1 MIRYLQS
8 RAYLVCNP
16 FATLQMGDCA
26 IFKINYNSS
35 SLLRMQN
42 TSYIQLI
49 YAPSN
54 FAWIHRLFVTTGM
67 CYNGGCCFCETSVA
81 SKCLREIYG
90 IGPRARTMVTR
101 ITAGRHFAC
110 NFLTILIVSTSYISK
125 FRKRTF
131 SKRHLVR
138 LASSNDIKKSLPD
151 HSDNTKIVFHLYK
164 QWTWLLSLTLNFK
177 HGVAL
182 NCVQFCS

>member
-81 SKCLREIYG
+81 SKCLREFYG

-110 NFLTILIVSTSYISK
+110 NFLTILIVSTSYNRNFGKGLLAKDIWSALQAQMIL
-125 FRKRTF
+125 RKVCLTTQTTR
-131 SKRHLVR
+131 K
-138 LASSNDIKKSLPD
+138 SSSTCTNNELDCCP
-151 HSDNTKIVFHLYK
+151 
-164 QWTWLLSLTLNFK
+164 
-177 HGVAL
+177 
-182 NCVQFCS
+182 